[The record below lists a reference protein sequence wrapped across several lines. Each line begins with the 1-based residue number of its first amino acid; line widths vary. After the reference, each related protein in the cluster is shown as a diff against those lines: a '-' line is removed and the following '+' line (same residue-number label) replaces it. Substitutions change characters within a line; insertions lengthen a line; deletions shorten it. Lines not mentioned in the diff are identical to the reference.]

1 LLIRRGVVEK
11 LQGAFITGE
20 KKCQAKIG
28 EIECSEEV
36 VRWLVVAAGIFF
48 KNL

>member
-20 KKCQAKIG
+20 KKMSSKNRGNRMLGGSRA
-28 EIECSEEV
+28 
-36 VRWLVVAAGIFF
+36 LVGGGIRDIF
-48 KNL
+48 